1 MRNTI
6 DLKGIAIQHD
16 RIIYTIMNQIPLF
29 PLHSV
34 LFPGMPIRLQVFE
47 NRYLEMVQTCVDQNM
62 PFGVV
67 LIKDGMEAL
76 GPLPIP
82 HEIGCLTTIQQLQPL
97 EDGRVNLVGQGVERI
112 EILEV
117 SREAPYLQATI
128 QQWPLHGEDHPD
140 AVRLANQVRPLLAH
154 YLVELAASRNQ
165 TIDPPDLPGNPNR
178 LAYLT
183 CSLLHIPAD
192 EKQTLLSEKET
203 RQLLNR
209 LLEALKLE
217 IPLLRT
223 LRTRKRPQSI
233 GSFGLN

>member
-1 MRNTI
+1 M
-6 DLKGIAIQHD
+6 K
-16 RIIYTIMNQIPLF
+16 QIPLF

-47 NRYLEMVQTCVDQNM
+47 NRYLEMVQTCMDQNL

-67 LIKDGMEAL
+67 LIKEGMEAL

-82 HEIGCLTTIQQLQPL
+82 HEIGCLTTIQRLQPL
-97 EDGRVNLVGQGVERI
+97 EDGRINLVGQGIERI
-112 EILEV
+112 EVLEL

-128 QQWPLHGEDHPD
+128 QEWPLHGEDHPE
-140 AVRLANQVRPLLAH
+140 ALHLAGQVQPLLAH
-154 YLVELAASRNQ
+154 YLVELAASRRQ
-165 TIDPPDLPGNPNR
+165 SIEPPDLPIQPVR

-183 CSLLHIPAD
+183 CSLLHISAE
-192 EKQTLLSEKET
+192 EKQAYLAENEARNLL
-203 RQLLNR
+203 RQLL
-209 LLEALKLE
+209 ETLKME

-223 LRTRKRPQSI
+223 LRKREQPPSI